1 MVCAFG
7 ALIKEP
13 LLSEHELLNVHPSL
27 LPRWR
32 GAAPIERAIMAG
44 DPRTGVSIMRLT
56 AGLDSGPVCLAE
68 FEPIGR
74 EDTYGTLAP
83 RLEALAAEML
93 LRALDLAERRHSL
106 PFREQ
111 DERDATYAEKIS
123 PDDRLLDPTRTAAE
137 LERVVRALEP
147 HIGARVALADGS
159 LLGVHRAAVLD
170 SEERPGGG
178 ATPRGRRLEG
188 EPHPGVGVSDGR
200 LLLDCRGGALEL
212 LVVQPPG
219 GRAMEAA
226 AYLRGHQLPGR
237 RLAFTYGGAG
247 IPARRRGSGWGA
259 PTWVSSGSTPAQA
272 GSM

>member
-1 MVCAFG
+1 MARAARSLGLTVSQPESVNGPEARAQIASAAPQLLVVCAFG

-32 GAAPIERAIMAG
+32 GAAPIERAISAG

-68 FEPIGR
+68 SEPIGPR
-74 EDTYGTLAP
+74 DTYGTLAP
-83 RLEALAAEML
+83 RLQALGAEML
-93 LRALDLAERRHSL
+93 LRVLDLTERGHPP

-111 DERDATYAEKIS
+111 DAQGATYAEKIT

-159 LLGVHRAAVLD
+159 LLGVHRAALLD
-170 SEERPGGG
+170 SGPRSGAGAER
-178 ATPRGRRLEG
+178 RERRPEG
-188 EPHPGVGVSDGR
+188 ESRHGVGASDGR
-200 LLLDCRGGALEL
+200 LLLHTREGALEL
-212 LVVQPPG
+212 LVVQPAG
-219 GRAMEAA
+219 GRAMDAD

-237 RLAFTYGGAG
+237 R
-247 IPARRRGSGWGA
+247 
-259 PTWVSSGSTPAQA
+259 
-272 GSM
+272 

>member
-1 MVCAFG
+1 M
-7 ALIKEP
+7 I
-13 LLSEHELLNVHPSL
+13 
-27 LPRWR
+27 
-32 GAAPIERAIMAG
+32 
-44 DPRTGVSIMRLT
+44 DT
-56 AGLDSGPVCLAE
+56 PVRLAE
-68 FEPIGR
+68 SEPIGR

-93 LRALDLAERRHSL
+93 LRALDLTERGHPL
-106 PFREQ
+106 AFREQ
-111 DERDATYAEKIS
+111 DERGATYAEKIS

-237 RLAFTYGGAG
+237 R
-247 IPARRRGSGWGA
+247 
-259 PTWVSSGSTPAQA
+259 
-272 GSM
+272 